1 LIIRLKKLLLQKEE
15 RKNEGD
21 KQDKTIFLRKYKME
35 LIKQIDETVS
45 FNENNIRVIG
55 SYKEPW
61 FVANILLKQ

>member
-1 LIIRLKKLLLQKEE
+1 MIIRLKKLLLQKEE